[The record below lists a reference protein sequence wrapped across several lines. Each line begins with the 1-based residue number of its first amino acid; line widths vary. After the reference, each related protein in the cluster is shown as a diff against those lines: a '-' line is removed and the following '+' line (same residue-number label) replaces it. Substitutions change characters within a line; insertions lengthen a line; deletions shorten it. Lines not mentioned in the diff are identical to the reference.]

1 MWGPYGEVQED
12 EEVDLDA
19 MYGYGE
25 MAEPPPELLMPL
37 LPFQKQYLAWAL
49 KQVRCEGRRR
59 GR

>member
-1 MWGPYGEVQED
+1 VQED